1 MLTSW
6 LRFRIGV
13 RLLEI
18 VSPDH
23 IIGKLNE
30 LIQSGEK
37 GVNALYDAEM
47 KVADRDLVYEKAYQS
62 AFLEAQGTVADRTAV
77 ARLKTAELKFEH
89 DMAKVELNRVKAKIK
104 QISDAGTLTAVIAKQ
119 VELTFRHG

>member
-1 MLTSW
+1 
-6 LRFRIGV
+6 
-13 RLLEI
+13 LEI

-47 KVADRDLVYEKAYQS
+47 KVADRDLVYEKAFQS

>member
-1 MLTSW
+1 M
-6 LRFRIGV
+6 
-13 RLLEI
+13 EI
-18 VSPDH
+18 VSPDQV
-23 IIGKLNE
+23 IAKLNE
-30 LIQSGEK
+30 LIQTGEK
-37 GVNALYDAEM
+37 GINALYDAEI

-62 AFLEAQGTVADRTAV
+62 AFLEAQGTVADRTAI
-77 ARLKTAELKFEH
+77 ARLKTADLQFEL

>member
-1 MLTSW
+1 MRISW
-6 LRFRIGV
+6 RRFRIGV

-18 VSPDH
+18 VSPDQV
-23 IIGKLNE
+23 IAKLNE
-30 LIQSGEK
+30 LIQTGEK
-37 GVNALYDAEM
+37 GINALYDAEF
-47 KVADRDLVYEKAYQS
+47 KVADKDLAYEKAYQS

-77 ARLKTAELKFEH
+77 ARLKTAELKFEY

>member
-1 MLTSW
+1 M
-6 LRFRIGV
+6 
-13 RLLEI
+13 EI

-77 ARLKTAELKFEH
+77 ARLKTAELKFEQH
-89 DMAKVELNRVKAKIK
+89 WQLFLSFHRMLFPILLLK
-104 QISDAGTLTAVIAKQ
+104 
-119 VELTFRHG
+119 H

>member
-6 LRFRIGV
+6 LRSRIGV

>member
-1 MLTSW
+1 MQISW
-6 LRFRIGV
+6 RRSRIGV

>member
-1 MLTSW
+1 M
-6 LRFRIGV
+6 
-13 RLLEI
+13 EI
-18 VSPDH
+18 VSPDQV
-23 IIGKLNE
+23 IAKLNE
-30 LIQSGEK
+30 LIQTGEK
-37 GVNALYDAEM
+37 GINALYDAEI

-77 ARLKTAELKFEH
+77 ARLKTADLQFEL
-89 DMAKVELNRVKAKIK
+89 DLAKVELNRVKAKIK

>member
-1 MLTSW
+1 MQISW
-6 LRFRIGV
+6 RRFKIGV

-23 IIGKLNE
+23 IIAKLNE
-30 LIQSGEK
+30 LIQNGEK
-37 GVNALYDAEM
+37 GVNALYDAEF
-47 KVADRDLVYEKAYQS
+47 KVADKDLAYEKAYQS

-77 ARLKTAELKFEH
+77 ARLKTADLKFEH